1 MAQENTVRA
10 VERAL
15 QILNCFAGGKESFTL
30 MEIARAIELSPSTTL
45 RIIGTLEKENYIYR
59 NPDSMRYYL
68 GFKLAQISH
77 VGFAN
82 LDVCKIAHPQL
93 EHLAELFGESTGLY
107 LRKGER
113 RICVDRVE
121 GTRSLRSVVQVGNS
135 APLVRGASGRLLL
148 SSLADAQ
155 IETLLQKD
163 PCTTLENILKIR
175 AAGYAVSHGEREPG
189 VVSVAAPVYD
199 STGAMIAAVF
209 VTGPE
214 PRLDDK
220 LVQRMIPEI
229 VAAAENVSMQL
240 GCSQSDDHHH
250 AKQNN

>member
-30 MEIARAIELSPSTTL
+30 MEIARAIDLSPSTTL
-45 RIIGTLEKENYIYR
+45 RIIGTLEKDNYIYR
-59 NPDSMRYYL
+59 SPDSMRYYL

-82 LDVCKIAHPQL
+82 LDVCKIAHPHL
-93 EHLAELFGESTGLY
+93 EHLAEMFGESTGLY

-148 SSLADAQ
+148 SSLPIPVIQ
-155 IETLLQKD
+155 TLLEKD
-163 PCTTLENILKIR
+163 PFTTLENILKVR
-175 AAGYAVSHGEREPG
+175 TAGYAVSHGEREAG
-189 VVSVAAPVYD
+189 VVSIAAPVYD
-199 STGAMIAAVF
+199 STNTMIAAVF
-209 VTGPE
+209 STGPE
-214 PRLDDK
+214 PRLDDGF
-220 LVQRMIPEI
+220 VQRMVPEI
-229 VAAAENVSMQL
+229 VAAAKKISFQL
-240 GCSQSDDHHH
+240 GFTGEQLE
-250 AKQNN
+250 Q